1 MGAIKPAFVA
11 DDNDFSAE
19 KVAAIGRFART
30 EQNLRAQGGIWQ
42 GAPATAAQLE
52 FAGVP
57 FSRNPNTA
65 PNAAANAGMFPA
77 ILVPKPD
84 GVEVW
89 VIYLA
94 SYATYAN
101 YVVRAQAWR
110 DAWGYPFEVK
120 GDDGGKNSSGLS
132 RQQAWYYLAAKV
144 PPAKVVELVERD
156 LMPAELGDR
165 YRALANPPPPPKSAA
180 DEIAAAQAELDDANR
195 YAEARRLREQA
206 EAIRTGKSA
215 GSTGARGL
223 DAGITYELVPTLNGQ
238 PLAVEQAWARGA
250 GSGVV
255 WTLDDSGTLGSRFS
269 GRPGMGPSLYP
280 GRTPQSFGLPAWVLG
295 RDSYGRARVLAASV
309 MQQLFGPN
317 WANG

>member
-1 MGAIKPAFVA
+1 MGAIRPAFVA
-11 DDNDFSAE
+11 DDNDFSSE
-19 KVAAIGRFART
+19 KVAAIGRFARS
-30 EQNLRAQGGIWQ
+30 EQTLRSQGGIWQ
-42 GAPATAAQLE
+42 GAPATVAQLE

-57 FSRNPNTA
+57 LSRNPNTA

-101 YVVRAQAWR
+101 YVVRAQQWR

-120 GDDGGKNSSGLS
+120 GDDGAKNTSGLP
-132 RQQAWYYLAAKV
+132 RQQAWYYLAAKIA
-144 PPAKVVELVERD
+144 PAKVVELVERD
-156 LMPAELGDR
+156 LIPPELGDR
-165 YRALANPPPPPKSAA
+165 YRAIANPPPPPKSAA
-180 DEIAAAQAELDDANR
+180 DTLAEAQADLDDANR
-195 YAEARRLREQA
+195 FAEARRIKEQA
-206 EAIRTGKSA
+206 DAIRQGKIPGIS
-215 GSTGARGL
+215 SARGL

-238 PLAVEQAWARGA
+238 PLAVEQAWSRGPA
-250 GSGVV
+250 AGVV

-269 GRPGMGPSLYP
+269 GKPGLGPALYP

-295 RDSYGRARVLAASV
+295 RDSYGRARVLAASL

-317 WANG
+317 WASG